1 MPWALKLKSGG
12 SYEIFVFA
20 IKQPGFFVIQS
31 LSLKPCGV
39 RIFGLLIQDWL
50 VVWKIP
56 HDYQF
61 VEGINQVRSFFY
73 ERRSFVIPRLVANPS
88 GLMLIDHLA
97 LFFSNHQL
105 RKRSVARQ
113 ALHQIPGATPVDR

>member
-1 MPWALKLKSGG
+1 MPWALTLNSGG

-31 LSLKPCGV
+31 LSLKPSGV
-39 RIFGLLIQDWL
+39 GIFGLLIQDWL

-73 ERRSFVIPRLVANPS
+73 ERASFVIPRLVANPS
-88 GLMLIDHLA
+88 GLMSIDNCL
-97 LFFSNHQL
+97 
-105 RKRSVARQ
+105 
-113 ALHQIPGATPVDR
+113 P